1 MEHAVKNFDKITLEK
16 GNLCYKNFRGGRTLW
31 HILTLCPPLHKAT
44 KRDYLARVNDKEFPK
59 HKAAELAKKWGF
71 DYWDGDRR
79 INYGGYKYMP
89 GRWTPVAEKLVQHY
103 NLGPNSRILDIGC
116 GKGFLLFEITQILHG
131 CTVHGVDVSQYAID
145 NAKEEIRNNIV
156 HSSATKLPF
165 DANSFDLV
173 ISINTLHNLLSFELE
188 SALRE
193 INRVSKS
200 NAYICVGV
208 LPK

>member
-1 MEHAVKNFDKITLEK
+1 M
-16 GNLCYKNFRGGRTLW
+16 
-31 HILTLCPPLHKAT
+31 
-44 KRDYLARVNDKEFPK
+44 
-59 HKAAELAKKWGF
+59 
-71 DYWDGDRR
+71 
-79 INYGGYKYMP
+79 
-89 GRWTPVAEKLVQHY
+89 
-103 NLGPNSRILDIGC
+103 
-116 GKGFLLFEITQILHG
+116 LFEITQILHG

-200 NAYICVGV
+200 NAYICVESYRNEKEKENLLYWQVTCEQFNTQRNGIGGL
-208 LPK
+208 LPFFTKVTTHLFILND